1 MISIKRYLEA
11 SEIEPEPVPEPEIRR
26 VPSIFRD
33 KGKGG
38 VLEVALAAYRSALA
52 EMGSCSEEACPAL
65 GPELKQSLVNVADAL
80 PPDAGREAF
89 VAAQGRVQERLQD
102 WGHRTAAHYREK
114 TDEVKGLL
122 IVMAQTAESVGERDQ
137 RCAGQISEVTTR
149 LKTIASLEDLTEI
162 RSSIERT
169 AADLKTS
176 VDRLTEEGKQ
186 AIAQL
191 KAEVSSYQVKL
202 EKAEELASRDA
213 LTGLRNRTWVEK
225 LLERRMQERAP
236 LSVAIV
242 DIDGFKQVND
252 EYGHLAGDE
261 LLKQFAGELKS
272 AGRKGDLI
280 GRWGGDEFILM
291 LECEPAAA
299 EAQIERLRV
308 WICGNY
314 SVHGPRGATKVKVE
328 ASIGLAGH
336 VPGETLKQLLA
347 RADAAMY
354 ARKADAHRQASGSR
368 R

>member
-1 MISIKRYLEA
+1 MISIKRYLDA
-11 SEIEPEPVPEPEIRR
+11 STIEPEIVPEPEIRR
-26 VPSIFRD
+26 VQSIFREKD
-33 KGKGG
+33 KGGI
-38 VLEVALAAYRSALA
+38 LAVALAAYRSALTD
-52 EMGSCSEEACPAL
+52 MGSCSEEACPAL
-65 GPELKQSLVNVADAL
+65 GQGLKQSLDKLADEL
-80 PPDAGREAF
+80 PPDASREA
-89 VAAQGRVQERLQD
+89 VEAAQGHVQERLQD

-114 TDEVKGLL
+114 TAEVKELL

-137 RCAGQISEVTTR
+137 RCAGQISEVTKR

-162 RSSIERT
+162 RASVERS

-176 VDRLTEEGKQ
+176 VDRMAEEGKR
-186 AIAQL
+186 AVAQL

-202 EKAEELASRDA
+202 EEAEQLASRDA
-213 LTGLRNRTWVEK
+213 LTGLRNRTWLEK
-225 LLERRMQERAP
+225 LLERRIHEGAP

-242 DIDGFKQVND
+242 DIDDFKRVND

-272 AGRKGDLI
+272 ASRKGDVI

-291 LECEPAAA
+291 LECDPATA
-299 EAQIERLRV
+299 ETQIERLRV
-308 WICGNY
+308 WVCGNY
-314 SVHGPRGATKVKVE
+314 TVQGARGTTKVKVE

-336 VPGETLKQLLA
+336 VPGETLKGLLA

-354 ARKADAHRQASGSR
+354 ARKAAARKQGNGSR